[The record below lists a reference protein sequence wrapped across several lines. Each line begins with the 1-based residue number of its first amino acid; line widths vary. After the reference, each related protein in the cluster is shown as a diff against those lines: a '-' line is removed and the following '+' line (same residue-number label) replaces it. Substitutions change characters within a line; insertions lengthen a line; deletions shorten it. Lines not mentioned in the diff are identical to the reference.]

1 MKKIMIVDD
10 DPNIRLI
17 FSTTLK
23 REGYEVLTASTG
35 LEALELVLQNKF
47 DLIIL
52 DIKMPDMHGL
62 EVLSLIRESG
72 ENLPVIIC
80 TAFEGMKDDFVVKS
94 SNIFEYLVKP
104 VDLKILNALVRRAL
118 SATACSKNC

>member
-1 MKKIMIVDD
+1 MKRLLIVDD

-118 SATACSKNC
+118 SAPACSKNC